1 MDYFL
6 LGKGALLVRERS
18 LVSSALQTWASVSSG
33 ASLEAS
39 FDDDDGDGAYVFSEP
54 SDAEEEEEDVG
65 SLAATISDA
74 TAARLAATLNR
85 LSPASTDATTP
96 RREPAA
102 RADAPSPRSP
112 AELYPGEP
120 AENLLARLGRSP
132 YAPDAPTPGPI
143 PPTPSRARRTRRVAA
158 AARAVAVHPQRRAVN
173 ACRSL
178 SRRASAH
185 ARDAAARLSRLLGA
199 ARQAAGFR
207 RWLAGAAGE
216 RATREARAA
225 LDRSLDAAEA
235 RRLGAVALAKALTR
249 KVDDADGRRV

>member
-54 SDAEEEEEDVG
+54 SDAEEEEDVG

-85 LSPASTDATTP
+85 LSPASTDANDAAAS
-96 RREPAA
+96 EPAA
-102 RADAPSPRSP
+102 DA
-112 AELYPGEP
+112 A
-120 AENLLARLGRSP
+120 
-132 YAPDAPTPGPI
+132 
-143 PPTPSRARRTRRVAA
+143 
-158 AARAVAVHPQRRAVN
+158 RRAVN

-185 ARDAAARLSRLLGA
+185 ARDAAARLSRLLALRRRDAKRRVFG
-199 ARQAAGFR
+199 
-207 RWLAGAAGE
+207 RWLADVAGE

-249 KVDDADGRRV
+249 KVDDATAAGLTPPARAGKAVSGGGRRARLRGGVPRRAARLRGPARGRRAAAVAPRR